1 MMTDKP
7 FATEPT
13 AFTTDYLHTLLK
25 WAHKNHIS
33 DIILRDDRPPIVKL
47 HGVTKPVAKR
57 RLLATELINI
67 VKDIY
72 LSSADSQLA
81 GGQDMD
87 FAYEVKLGRAD
98 ICRFRVNVTPHNSLG
113 GVGRGV
119 GLTFRAIP
127 DVPPRA
133 ADIDLEPEV
142 VDAIAD
148 ARSGLVFVTGPTGSG
163 KSTLL
168 AAAMRELIETPP
180 GKVVLTYESPIEFN
194 LGALS
199 QHTDSVVSQVQ
210 IPSHLPDFGT
220 AVRNALRRAPD
231 IILLQ
236 EARDKETIAGMIRAA
251 QTGHLVLSTGHTNGA
266 ASSIARLTDEF
277 DFEERHAM
285 TIKLIDI
292 MRIIIHQRLVRTTD
306 GGRVALREW
315 LVFTPA
321 IREALIARVEAGNGQ
336 IQEHIHYLLV
346 KQGQVL
352 LADAEQKLSR
362 QCISADT
369 YRILSGEY
377 GSMTN
382 D

>member
-1 MMTDKP
+1 MISNPP
-7 FATEPT
+7 FSLEPSS
-13 AFTTDYLHTLLK
+13 FTRDSLDTLLK

-47 HGVTKPVAKR
+47 HGVSEPVAKR
-57 RLLATELINI
+57 RLIATELLHI

-87 FAYEVKLGRAD
+87 FAYEVKLGRD
-98 ICRFRVNVTPHNSLG
+98 ETCRFRVNATPHNSVG
-113 GVGRGV
+113 GIGRGV

-127 DVPPRA
+127 DIPPRA
-133 ADIDLEPEV
+133 DDIDLEPEIIN
-142 VDAIAD
+142 AIAD

-168 AAAMRELIETPP
+168 AAAMRGLIETPP

-194 LGALS
+194 LGAIS
-199 QHTDSVVSQVQ
+199 HQTDSVVSQVQ
-210 IPSHLPDFGT
+210 IPSHLPDFGA

-231 IILLQ
+231 VILIQ
-236 EARDKETIAGMIRAA
+236 EARDKDTISGMIRAA
-251 QTGHLVLSTGHTNGA
+251 QTGHLVLSTGHTNGVA
-266 ASSIARLTDEF
+266 ASIARLTDEF
-277 DFEERHAM
+277 PADERHGL

-292 MRIIIHQRLVRTTD
+292 MRIIIHQRLIRTVD

-315 LVFTPA
+315 LVFTPS
-321 IREALIARVEAGNGQ
+321 IRAKLIRQMEAGRGQ
-336 IQEHIHYLLV
+336 IQENITHLLQ
-346 KQGQVL
+346 KEGQPLIV
-352 LADAEQKLSR
+352 DAEQKLSTGS
-362 QCISADT
+362 ISADE
-369 YRILSGEY
+369 YRILIGEY
-377 GSMTN
+377 GSQSN